1 MKILGISCYYHD
13 AAAVLIDDGK
23 IIAAAEEERFS
34 RKKHDSSFPKLA
46 TEFCLLKGKINI
58 SGVVLGKVLLPIYF
72 FTLIAGA
79 RFGWRCGLIVGLVTP
94 IVSNFISGMPMA
106 PVLYFVIFKS
116 VVLGVASGLLVNREN
131 RTASFLDLV
140 KIVFVYQ
147 ALGSMFIFVFSH
159 NLNMALMDVYI
170 GWPGLIIQL
179 IAGRVFLKMLN
190 YEKENI

>member
-1 MKILGISCYYHD
+1 MDYSLSLRKPILNFSD
-13 AAAVLIDDGK
+13 LILYFWATTLV
-23 IIAAAEEERFS
+23 IANI
-34 RKKHDSSFPKLA
+34 
-46 TEFCLLKGKINI
+46 LLIYFVHQVNV
-58 SGVVLGKVLLPIYF
+58 SGVVLGKILLPIYF
-72 FTLIAGA
+72 FTLIAGG
-79 RFGWRCGLIVGLVTP
+79 RFGWKCGLIVGLVTP
-94 IVSNFISGMPMA
+94 IISNLVSGIPMA

-116 VVLGVASGLLVNREN
+116 VVLGVTSGLLVNRESYK
-131 RTASFLDLV
+131 ASFLDLV

>member
-1 MKILGISCYYHD
+1 MVQVLSLRRHILDFSDVILYFW
-13 AAAVLIDDGK
+13 AATLVIANILLIY
-23 IIAAAEEERFS
+23 FV
-34 RKKHDSSFPKLA
+34 HQ
-46 TEFCLLKGKINI
+46 INI

-116 VVLGVASGLLVNREN
+116 VVLGVASGLFVNREN

-159 NLNMALMDVYI
+159 NLTMALMDIYV
-170 GWPGLIIQL
+170 GWPGLLGQL
-179 IAGRVFLKMLN
+179 ILGKVVLKILQ
-190 YEKENI
+190 YEKEEI